1 MKPAERRRA
10 RQFAVQS
17 VYQWQITK
25 LNAGQII
32 DQFTVD
38 QDLSKTDVPY
48 FKELLTGVINHV
60 EDLDEKLSPYLS
72 RKIEDVDMVDIAVLR
87 IAMFEL
93 TYRTDVPHKVVLNE
107 AIELAKD
114 FATDESYKF
123 VNGVL
128 DKTLRSLK
136 LRDVEITKSWLNT

>member
-10 RQFAVQS
+10 RQFAVQAI
-17 VYQWQITK
+17 YQWQITQS
-25 LNAGQII
+25 GVTQII
-32 DQFTVD
+32 EQFSVD
-38 QDLSKTDVPY
+38 QDMSKTDVPY
-48 FKELLTGVINHV
+48 FKESLMGVVQNV
-60 EDLDEKLSPYLS
+60 ESLDEKLSPYLS

-87 IAMFEL
+87 LAMFEL
-93 TYRTDVPHKVVLNE
+93 THRTDVPHKVVLNE

-128 DKTLRSLK
+128 DKALRSLK
-136 LRDVEITKSWLNT
+136 LREETEK

>member
-10 RQFAVQS
+10 RQFAVQA
-17 VYQWQITK
+17 VYQWQLTD
-25 LNAGQII
+25 AAVGTII
-32 DQFTVD
+32 DQFSED

-48 FKELLTGVINHV
+48 FKELLAGVINRS
-60 EDLDEKLSPYLS
+60 ETLDEKLAPYLS
-72 RKIEDVDMVDIAVLR
+72 RKLTDVDKVDIAILR
-87 IAMFEL
+87 IAMYEL

-128 DKTLRSLK
+128 DKALRSLK
-136 LRDVEITKSWLNT
+136 LREIK

>member
-10 RQFAVQS
+10 RQFAVQA
-17 VYQWQITK
+17 VYQWQITQ
-25 LNAGQII
+25 AGVTQII
-32 DQFTVD
+32 EQFAVD
-38 QDLSKTDVPY
+38 QDMSKTDIPY
-48 FKELLTGVINHV
+48 FKELLIGVVQNI
-60 EDLDEKLSPYLS
+60 DSLDDKLSPYLS
-72 RKIEDVDMVDIAVLR
+72 RKIGDVDMVDIAVLR

-128 DKTLRSLK
+128 DKALRSLK
-136 LRDVEITKSWLNT
+136 LREVTPK

>member
-10 RQFAVQS
+10 RQFAVQAI
-17 VYQWQITK
+17 YQWQITK

-32 DQFTVD
+32 EQFSVD
-38 QDLSKTDVPY
+38 QDMSKTDVPY
-48 FKELLTGVINHV
+48 FKELLAGVIHRV
-60 EDLDEKLSPYLS
+60 DTLDEKLSPYLS
-72 RKIEDVDMVDIAVLR
+72 RKIEDVDMVDKAVLR
-87 IAMFEL
+87 LAMFEL
-93 TYRTDVPHKVVLNE
+93 TQRPDIPHKVVLNE

-128 DKTLRSLK
+128 DKALRSLK
-136 LRDVEITKSWLNT
+136 LREEEQSN

>member
-10 RQFAVQS
+10 RQFAVQA

-25 LNAGQII
+25 GPVGQII
-32 DQFTVD
+32 EQFSVD
-38 QDLSKTDVPY
+38 QDFSKTDVPY
-48 FKELLTGVINHV
+48 FKELLAGVVSRI
-60 EDLDEKLSPYLS
+60 ETIDEKLSPYLS
-72 RKIEDVDMVDIAVLR
+72 RKIGDVDMVDIAILR
-87 IAMFEL
+87 LAMFEL
-93 TYRTDVPHKVVLNE
+93 SYRTDVPHKVVLNE

-128 DKTLRSLK
+128 DKALRSLK
-136 LRDVEITKSWLNT
+136 LRGE

>member
-10 RQFAVQS
+10 RQFAVQAI
-17 VYQWQITK
+17 YQWQITQ
-25 LNAGQII
+25 LNVGQII
-32 DQFTVD
+32 DQFSVD

-48 FKELLTGVINHV
+48 FKELLAGVINKT
-60 EDLDEKLSPYLS
+60 DALDDKLAPYLS
-72 RKIEDVDMVDIAVLR
+72 RKIEDVDMVDKAILR
-87 IAMFEL
+87 LAMFEL

-128 DKTLRSLK
+128 DKALRSLK
-136 LRDVEITKSWLNT
+136 LREDIKDK

>member
-10 RQFAVQS
+10 RQFAVQAI
-17 VYQWQITK
+17 YQWQITQT
-25 LNAGQII
+25 GVTQII
-32 DQFTVD
+32 EQFSVD
-38 QDLSKTDVPY
+38 QDMSKADVPY
-48 FKELLTGVINHV
+48 FKELLMGVVQNV
-60 EDLDEKLSPYLS
+60 SSLDEKLSPYLS

-87 IAMFEL
+87 LAMFEL

-128 DKTLRSLK
+128 DKALRSLK
-136 LRDVEITKSWLNT
+136 LREEVSK

>member
-1 MKPAERRRA
+1 MKMKPAERRRA
-10 RQFAVQS
+10 RQFAVQA
-17 VYQWQITK
+17 VYQWQITG
-25 LNAGQII
+25 ASFGQII

-48 FKELLTGVINHV
+48 FKELLAGVINHI
-60 EDLDEKLSPYLS
+60 ETLDEKLSPYLS
-72 RKIEDVDMVDIAVLR
+72 RKIKDVDMVDLAILR
-87 IAMFEL
+87 LAMFEL
-93 TYRTDVPHKVVLNE
+93 SYRTDVPHKVVLNE

-128 DKTLRSLK
+128 DKALRSLK
-136 LRDVEITKSWLNT
+136 LRDA

>member
-1 MKPAERRRA
+1 MKMKPAERRRA
-10 RQFAVQS
+10 RQFAVQAI
-17 VYQWQITK
+17 YQWQITK
-25 LNAGQII
+25 LNVGQII

-48 FKELLTGVINHV
+48 FKELLAGVINKT
-60 EDLDEKLSPYLS
+60 ESIDEKLSPYLS
-72 RKIEDVDMVDIAVLR
+72 RKIEDVDMVDKAVLR
-87 IAMFEL
+87 LAMFEL

-128 DKTLRSLK
+128 DKALRSLK
-136 LRDVEITKSWLNT
+136 LRENIQDKE

>member
-10 RQFAVQS
+10 RQFAVQAI
-17 VYQWQITK
+17 YQWQITRT
-25 LNAGQII
+25 GVTQII
-32 DQFTVD
+32 EQFSVD
-38 QDLSKTDVPY
+38 QDLSKADVPY
-48 FKELLTGVINHV
+48 FKELLTGVVKNL
-60 EDLDEKLSPYLS
+60 ESLDDKLSPYLS
-72 RKIEDVDMVDIAVLR
+72 RKIDDVDMVDIAVLR
-87 IAMFEL
+87 LAMFEL

-128 DKTLRSLK
+128 DKALRSLK
-136 LRDVEITKSWLNT
+136 LREETTK

>member
-1 MKPAERRRA
+1 MKMKPAERRRA
-10 RQFAVQS
+10 RQFAVQA

-25 LNAGQII
+25 LNVGQII
-32 DQFTVD
+32 EQFSID
-38 QDLSKTDVPY
+38 QDFSKTDVTY
-48 FKELLTGVINHV
+48 FKELLTGVVNRV
-60 EDLDEKLSPYLS
+60 DTLDEKLSPYLS
-72 RKIEDVDMVDIAVLR
+72 RKLEDVDMVDLAVLR

-93 TYRTDVPHKVVLNE
+93 TYRSDVPHKVVLNE

-128 DKTLRSLK
+128 DKALRSLN
-136 LRDVEITKSWLNT
+136 LRAEVTDK

>member
-1 MKPAERRRA
+1 MSITKMKPAERRRA
-10 RQFAVQS
+10 RQFAVQA
-17 VYQWQITK
+17 VYQWQLTE
-25 LNAGQII
+25 ASFAQII

-48 FKELLTGVINHV
+48 FKELLSGVINRAD
-60 EDLDEKLSPYLS
+60 ELDEKLSPYLS
-72 RKIEDVDMVDIAVLR
+72 RKIKDVDMVDLAILR
-87 IAMFEL
+87 LAMFEL
-93 TYRTDVPHKVVLNE
+93 TFRTDVPEKVVLNE

-128 DKTLRSLK
+128 DKALRSLK
-136 LRDVEITKSWLNT
+136 LRNA

>member
-10 RQFAVQS
+10 RQFAVQA
-17 VYQWQITK
+17 VYQWQITRT
-25 LNAGQII
+25 GVTQII
-32 DQFTVD
+32 EQFSVD
-38 QDLSKTDVPY
+38 QDLSKADVPY
-48 FKELLTGVINHV
+48 FKELLTGVVKNV
-60 EDLDEKLSPYLS
+60 ESLDDKLSPYLS
-72 RKIEDVDMVDIAVLR
+72 RKIDDVDMVDIAVLR
-87 IAMFEL
+87 LAMFEL

-128 DKTLRSLK
+128 DKALRSLK
-136 LRDVEITKSWLNT
+136 LREDTTK

>member
-10 RQFAVQS
+10 RQFAVQA
-17 VYQWQITK
+17 VYQWQITG
-25 LNAGQII
+25 ATFGQII

-48 FKELLTGVINHV
+48 FKELLSGVINHI
-60 EDLDEKLSPYLS
+60 ETLDEKLSPYLS
-72 RKIEDVDMVDIAVLR
+72 RKINDVDMVDIAILR
-87 IAMFEL
+87 LAMFEL
-93 TYRTDVPHKVVLNE
+93 SFRTDVPHKVVLNE

-128 DKTLRSLK
+128 DKALRSLK
-136 LRDVEITKSWLNT
+136 LRDA

>member
-1 MKPAERRRA
+1 MKMKPAERRRA
-10 RQFAVQS
+10 RQFAVQAI
-17 VYQWQITK
+17 YQWQITQT
-25 LNAGQII
+25 GVTQII
-32 DQFTVD
+32 EQFSVD
-38 QDLSKTDVPY
+38 QDMSKADVPY
-48 FKELLTGVINHV
+48 FKELLMGVVQNV
-60 EDLDEKLSPYLS
+60 GSLDEKLSPYLS

-87 IAMFEL
+87 LAMFEL

-128 DKTLRSLK
+128 DKALRSLK
-136 LRDVEITKSWLNT
+136 LREDVSK

>member
-10 RQFAVQS
+10 RQFAVQAI
-17 VYQWQITK
+17 YQWQITQT
-25 LNAGQII
+25 GVTQII
-32 DQFTVD
+32 EQFSVD
-38 QDLSKTDVPY
+38 QDMSKADVPY
-48 FKELLTGVINHV
+48 FKELLMGVVQNV
-60 EDLDEKLSPYLS
+60 ESLDEKLSPYLS
-72 RKIEDVDMVDIAVLR
+72 RKIDDVDMVDIAVLR
-87 IAMFEL
+87 LAMFEL

-128 DKTLRSLK
+128 DKALRSLK
-136 LRDVEITKSWLNT
+136 LREEVSK

>member
-10 RQFAVQS
+10 RQFAVQAI
-17 VYQWQITK
+17 YQWQITQ
-25 LNAGQII
+25 AGTSDII
-32 DQFTVD
+32 EQFSLD

-48 FKELLTGVINHV
+48 FKESLIGVVQNI
-60 EDLDEKLSPYLS
+60 DSLDEKLSPYLS
-72 RKIEDVDMVDIAVLR
+72 RKIDDVDMVDIAVLR
-87 IAMFEL
+87 LAMFEL
-93 TYRTDVPHKVVLNE
+93 TFRPDVPHKVVLNE

-128 DKTLRSLK
+128 DKALRSLK
-136 LRDVEITKSWLNT
+136 LREVAEE

>member
-1 MKPAERRRA
+1 MKMKPAERRRA
-10 RQFAVQS
+10 RQFAVQA

-32 DQFTVD
+32 EQFSVD

-48 FKELLTGVINHV
+48 FKELLTGVVNRV
-60 EDLDEKLSPYLS
+60 ESLDEKLSPYLS

-128 DKTLRSLK
+128 DKALRSLK
-136 LRDVEITKSWLNT
+136 LREEAVNS

>member
-1 MKPAERRRA
+1 MKMKPAERRRA
-10 RQFAVQS
+10 RQFAVQA
-17 VYQWQITK
+17 VYQWQLTK
-25 LNAGQII
+25 ANAGQII

-38 QDLSKTDVPY
+38 QDLSKTDVTY
-48 FKELLTGVINHV
+48 FKELLTGVINRV
-60 EDLDEKLSPYLS
+60 DSLDEKLSPYLS

-128 DKTLRSLK
+128 DKALRSLK
-136 LRDVEITKSWLNT
+136 LREERIND

>member
-1 MKPAERRRA
+1 MKMKPAERRRA
-10 RQFAVQS
+10 RQFSVQA
-17 VYQWQITK
+17 VYQWQITG
-25 LNAGQII
+25 ASFGQII

-48 FKELLTGVINHV
+48 FKELLAGVINHT
-60 EDLDEKLSPYLS
+60 EALDEKLSPYLS
-72 RKIEDVDMVDIAVLR
+72 RKIKDVDMVDLAILR
-87 IAMFEL
+87 LAMFEL
-93 TYRTDVPHKVVLNE
+93 SYRTDVPHKVVLNE

-128 DKTLRSLK
+128 DKALRSLK
-136 LRDVEITKSWLNT
+136 LRDA

>member
-10 RQFAVQS
+10 RQFAVQAI
-17 VYQWQITK
+17 YQWQITQT
-25 LNAGQII
+25 GVTQII
-32 DQFTVD
+32 EQFSVD
-38 QDLSKTDVPY
+38 QDMSKADVPY
-48 FKELLTGVINHV
+48 FKELLMGVVQNV
-60 EDLDEKLSPYLS
+60 ASLDEKLSPYLS

-87 IAMFEL
+87 LAMFEL

-128 DKTLRSLK
+128 DKALRSLK
-136 LRDVEITKSWLNT
+136 LREDVSK